1 MNPKNARKFFP
12 IVENQIYLN
21 HAACSPM
28 STKVKN
34 AIEAFLHLRNLEKA
48 DDFKTDL
55 LEAKNLRETI
65 AELINSSSDR
75 IALTSNT
82 THGINLFASGLQ
94 WKEGDE
100 ILISKMEFP
109 ANVYPYLN
117 LQKKG
122 VKIRWMPEKDGR
134 IPLEYITTFVNDKT
148 KLLSLSYI
156 QYLNG
161 YKADLQAI
169 GKFCKENNIIFIVDG
184 IQGLGAFQIDLE
196 KTHIDGIA
204 TGGHKWLMSPKGTG
218 FVYVSENLQGQ
229 IKQSHLGW
237 LSVENPFD
245 FHNYDQTLDKT
256 AQRYELATPNQIGI
270 YGMNAAIKLLLEV
283 GIARIS
289 KHLTNITGFLRE
301 ELETSGYEILTPF
314 EDRERGSIVL
324 FSAGDPDKNQQI
336 FKALLKKGIT
346 ISYREGNLR
355 VSPHFYN
362 TKDDMAQFMDNL
374 EQTT

>member
-1 MNPKNARKFFP
+1 MNPQNARKFFP

-28 STKVKN
+28 STEVKN
-34 AIEAFLHLRNLEKA
+34 AIEKFLHLRNAEKA

-55 LEAKNLRETI
+55 LEAKNLRATI
-65 AELINSSSDR
+65 AELLNTSPHR

-82 THGINLFASGLQ
+82 TQGLNIFASGLQ

-100 ILISKMEFP
+100 ILLSKMEFP
-109 ANVYPYLN
+109 SNVYPFLN

-122 VKIRWMPEKDGR
+122 VKIRWMPEEDGR

-148 KLLSLSYI
+148 KLLSLSYV

-169 GKFCKENNIIFIVDG
+169 GKFCKENNIIFILDG
-184 IQGLGAFQIDLE
+184 IQALGAFQIDLE

-229 IKQSHLGW
+229 ISQSHLGW
-237 LSVENPFD
+237 LSVENPFE
-245 FHNYDQTLDKT
+245 FHNYNQSLDET

-270 YGMNAAIKLLLEV
+270 YGMNAAITLLLEV
-283 GIARIS
+283 GIANIS
-289 KHLTNITGFLRE
+289 KHLTGITGFLRE
-301 ELETSGYEILTPF
+301 ELESSGY
-314 EDRERGSIVL
+314 
-324 FSAGDPDKNQQI
+324 
-336 FKALLKKGIT
+336 
-346 ISYREGNLR
+346 
-355 VSPHFYN
+355 
-362 TKDDMAQFMDNL
+362 
-374 EQTT
+374 

>member
-1 MNPKNARKFFP
+1 MNPKNARKYFP

-34 AIEAFLHLRNLEKA
+34 AIENFLHLRNSEKA

-55 LEAKNLRETI
+55 VEAKNLRATI
-65 AELINSSSDR
+65 SELLNSSPDR
-75 IALTSNT
+75 IALTQNT
-82 THGINLFASGLQ
+82 TQGLNIFATGLQ
-94 WKEGDE
+94 WKEEDE
-100 ILISKMEFP
+100 ILLSKMEFP
-109 ANVYPYLN
+109 SNVYPFLN

-122 VKIRWMPEKDGR
+122 VKIRWMPKEDGR

-148 KLLSLSYI
+148 KLLSLSYV

-169 GKFCKENNIIFIVDG
+169 GKFCQENNIIFIVDG
-184 IQGLGAFQIDLE
+184 IQGLGAFQVDLE

-229 IKQSHLGW
+229 INQSHLGW

-245 FHNYDQTLDKT
+245 FHNYDQALDET

-283 GIARIS
+283 GIANIS
-289 KHLTNITGFLRE
+289 KHLTAITGFLRE
-301 ELETSGYEILTPF
+301 ELESSGYEILTPF
-314 EDRERGSIVL
+314 EDRERGGIVL
-324 FSAGDPDKNQQI
+324 FSTGDPDKNQNI
-336 FKALLKKGIT
+336 FKALLKKGVT
-346 ISYREGNLR
+346 ISYREGYLR

-362 TKDDMAQFMDNL
+362 TKEDMAQFMDNL
-374 EQTT
+374 QQVS

>member
-12 IVENQIYLN
+12 IVENQMYLN

-34 AIEAFLHLRNLEKA
+34 AIEEFLHLRNAEKA

-55 LEAKNLRETI
+55 LEARNLRETI
-65 AELINSSSDR
+65 AELLNSSPER

-82 THGINLFASGLQ
+82 THGINIFASGLQ

-134 IPLEYITTFVNDKT
+134 IPLKYITTFVNDKT
-148 KLLSLSYI
+148 RLLSLSYI

-229 IKQSHLGW
+229 INQSHLGW

-245 FHNYDQTLDKT
+245 FHNYDQSLDET
-256 AQRYELATPNQIGI
+256 AHRYELATPNQIGI

-289 KHLTNITGFLRE
+289 KHLTDITGFLRG
-301 ELETSGYEILTPF
+301 ELESSGYETFTTF
-314 EDRERGSIVL
+314 EDRERGAIVL
-324 FSAGDPDKNQQI
+324 FSAGDPDKNQEI
-336 FKALLKKGIT
+336 FKDLLKKGIT
-346 ISYREGNLR
+346 ISFREGNLR
-355 VSPHFYN
+355 LSPHFYN
-362 TKDDMAQFMDNL
+362 TKEDLAQFMDYL
-374 EQTT
+374 KQVS